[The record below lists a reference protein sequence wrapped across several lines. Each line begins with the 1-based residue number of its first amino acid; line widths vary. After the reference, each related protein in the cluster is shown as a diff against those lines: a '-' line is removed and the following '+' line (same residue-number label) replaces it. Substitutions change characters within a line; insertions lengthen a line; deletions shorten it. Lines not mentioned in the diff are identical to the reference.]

1 MINGVINISNQFT
14 CVIMSQLGILATTGD
29 VSVVLL
35 PVVEEREDGV
45 DEQEEDH
52 AEDDDL
58 FEADAE
64 LRRGHVEWRNLG
76 GRQTGIGIV

>member
-1 MINGVINISNQFT
+1 
-14 CVIMSQLGILATTGD
+14 MSQLGILTTTGD

-58 FEADAE
+58 LETDAE
-64 LRRGHVEWRNLG
+64 L
-76 GRQTGIGIV
+76 